1 MYNSIQN
8 KNIVLCVCGGIAAYK
23 AVELLRLLVRHGAAV
38 RVVMTE
44 NAVEFVGRLTFEAIS
59 GRPVC
64 TTFFGRAADPSIK
77 HIVWAEEADAVIVA
91 PATANI
97 IGKLANGIAD
107 DAISTFMLAVTSFKI
122 ICPAMNTHMYENR
135 AVQRNLDI
143 LESDGFFIMEPESG
157 DLACGTTG
165 PGRLPDPES
174 IIDRLNSLITSKDF
188 SGRKVLVTAGPTRE
202 PVDPVRFISNPSSG
216 RMGFAVAKAAEQ
228 RGAEVVLI
236 TGPVSLPDPPRI
248 TTLRVNT
255 AMEMADVVFEYMDKS
270 DIIIKTAAVSD
281 YRPVDPAEHK
291 IKKGKETIT
300 LSMQKTRD
308 ILKELG
314 KNKKDRILV
323 GFAAETENLEQY
335 AQQKLREK
343 NLDLIVGNIV
353 GSSLSSG
360 FQSETNKVTLFFKDG
375 AKQSLPLMEK
385 EDVANAILQSI
396 LDQNFASQVYSPP
409 LFKPVK

>member
-1 MYNSIQN
+1 MISEAGMYNSIQD

-44 NAVEFVGRLTFEAIS
+44 NALEFVGRLTFEAIS

-64 TTFFGRAADPSIK
+64 TTLFGRGADPSIK

-157 DLACGTTG
+157 DLACGATG
-165 PGRLPDPES
+165 PGRFPDPES
-174 IIDRLNSLITSKDF
+174 IIDRLNSLVTSKDF

-202 PVDPVRFISNPSSG
+202 PIDPVRFISNPSSG

-228 RGAEVVLI
+228 RGAEVILI
-236 TGPVSLPDPPRI
+236 TGPVSLPAPPRI
-248 TTLRVNT
+248 TTIRVNT
-255 AMEMADVVFEYMDKS
+255 AMEMASVVFEHMDKA

-281 YRPVDPAEHK
+281 YRPVDPADHK

-300 LSMQKTRD
+300 LSMQKTQD

-335 AQQKLREK
+335 AQEKLRDK

-353 GSSLSSG
+353 GSSSSSG

-375 AKQSLPLMEK
+375 TKQSLPLMEK

-396 LDQNFASQVYSPP
+396 LDRNFGR
-409 LFKPVK
+409 